1 MIRGNLLKARENQNL
16 VVYRTN
22 WLLWKNSLSVV
33 PIGIVENLKTV
44 KTIKFSP
51 WPCKYSLSSV
61 VHVIAEIDIVP
72 DVSHYNIKSI

>member
-22 WLLWKNSLSVV
+22 WLLWKHSLSVV

-51 WPCKYSLSSV
+51 
-61 VHVIAEIDIVP
+61 
-72 DVSHYNIKSI
+72 

>member
-33 PIGIVENLKTV
+33 PIGIVENLKAV

-51 WPCKYSLSSV
+51 
-61 VHVIAEIDIVP
+61 
-72 DVSHYNIKSI
+72 